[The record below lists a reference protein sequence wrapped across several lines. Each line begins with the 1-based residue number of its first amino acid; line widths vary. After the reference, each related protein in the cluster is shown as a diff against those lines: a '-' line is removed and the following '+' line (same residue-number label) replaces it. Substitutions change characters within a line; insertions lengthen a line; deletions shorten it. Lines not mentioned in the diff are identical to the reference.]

1 MARCSLMAVVMIPVD
16 ELIWCGDCG
25 GGLRELTSD
34 WERTLLSMGSSL
46 SMLLVATEEAVLS
59 VVPPGVTGAWTWL
72 LVRKGWS
79 AGWGRPVGEEECR
92 AELMSVRVVWSV
104 PLNRVWSR
112 AAIAG
117 GSDVLGASL
126 SWGGG
131 ELRSGWWLVP
141 RVMVVVVL

>member
-1 MARCSLMAVVMIPVD
+1 MARCSSMAVVMIPVD
-16 ELIWCGDCG
+16 ELIRCGDCG
-25 GGLRELTSD
+25 GGLHGLTSD
-34 WERTLLSMGSSL
+34 WERMLSLMGSSS
-46 SMLLVATEEAVLS
+46 SMLLVVTEEVVLS

-72 LVRKGWS
+72 LVRKGRS

-92 AELMSVRVVWSV
+92 AELMSVRVVWSA
-104 PLNRVWSR
+104 PLNRIWSR

-131 ELRSGWWLVP
+131 ELRSWWWLDP
-141 RVMVVVVL
+141 RVMVVVVM